1 MQPKAHYSLHLP
13 SFLARDGQ
21 LTSCWVHERKHRQLK
36 RHGNHSTNA
45 NRKVSWERGILEEVV
60 LAQLLETNEWDC
72 KSGVVLHNPL
82 KASAELTMELQRN
95 LGHTLDSSF
104 EVFVSFDALCN
115 YENVSRGDC
124 AQTSAHMVE
133 IWFHLQVVSEVSGA
147 SFHSVVS
154 KWKPAGPNQFR
165 MTEAPELVPTESLQ
179 RAIPFYVG
187 GDVATVIP

>member
-13 SFLARDGQ
+13 LFLARDGQ
-21 LTSCWVHERKHRQLK
+21 LTSCWAHERKHRQLK
-36 RHGNHSTNA
+36 RHANHNTNA
-45 NRKVSWERGILEEVV
+45 NRKVSWERDILEEVV
-60 LAQLLETNEWDC
+60 LAQLLETSEWDC

-115 YENVSRGDC
+115 CV
-124 AQTSAHMVE
+124 QTSAHMVE
-133 IWFHLQVVSEVSGA
+133 IWFHLQVASEVSGA
-147 SFHSVVS
+147 SFHSVVP

-165 MTEAPELVPTESLQ
+165 MTEAPELVSRFMSVETWQP
-179 RAIPFYVG
+179 
-187 GDVATVIP
+187 